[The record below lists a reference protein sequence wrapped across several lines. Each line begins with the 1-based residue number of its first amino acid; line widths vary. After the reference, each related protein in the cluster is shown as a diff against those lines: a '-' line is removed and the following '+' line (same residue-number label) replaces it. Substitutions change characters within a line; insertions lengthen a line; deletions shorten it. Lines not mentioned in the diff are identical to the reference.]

1 MRDIFPG
8 YFKPTEEQFVRLW
21 DSCVFSFDANVL
33 LNLYR
38 FSTKT
43 REELLKALN
52 HVSDNSHIT
61 HQAAKEFLKNRL
73 GVTSGQASEYNT
85 AIKDIEKL
93 TDAILTKDR
102 HPFLPDEE
110 LQNFSNF
117 SVQLIESLKTM
128 QQDLF
133 EKFSNDEIL
142 NFVEELF
149 DGKTGRGYDETQIV
163 QLAQDGEIRYN
174 NEIPPGYK
182 DGKKDQTGDPYRK
195 FGDLIVWK
203 QLIDESKNTN
213 KPIVFITDD
222 KKEDW
227 WLQQSG
233 RTIGPRPELIEEFY
247 KETNQQFWMYTVDK
261 FVQEVAKKNE
271 SSVSDEVIDEIQ
283 SIDNFNWEEL
293 LKEFDVEWTRS
304 IDIPAISVTQEIQHV
319 DDQVQSGLF
328 TVTLNKN
335 MKFATG
341 TGKFKPFFEDVPDL
355 EVELVD
361 SPYSSED
368 PFKLSYGCGTVK
380 NFNVHLRGY
389 GENLEQGDYIFRYKA
404 YLTS

>member
-1 MRDIFPG
+1 MRNIFPG

-110 LQNFSNF
+110 LQNFSKF

-142 NFVEELF
+142 NFIEELF

-163 QLAQDGEIRYN
+163 QLVQDGEIRYN

-293 LKEFDVEWTRS
+293 LKAFDVEWSSS
-304 IDIPAISVTQEIQHV
+304 IDTPAISVTQEIQHV

-328 TVTLNKN
+328 TVTLNKS

>member
-233 RTIGPRPELIEEFY
+233 RTIGPRHELI
-247 KETNQQFWMYTVDK
+247 
-261 FVQEVAKKNE
+261 
-271 SSVSDEVIDEIQ
+271 
-283 SIDNFNWEEL
+283 
-293 LKEFDVEWTRS
+293 
-304 IDIPAISVTQEIQHV
+304 
-319 DDQVQSGLF
+319 
-328 TVTLNKN
+328 
-335 MKFATG
+335 
-341 TGKFKPFFEDVPDL
+341 
-355 EVELVD
+355 
-361 SPYSSED
+361 
-368 PFKLSYGCGTVK
+368 
-380 NFNVHLRGY
+380 
-389 GENLEQGDYIFRYKA
+389 
-404 YLTS
+404 